1 MHSTY
6 ALYNIV
12 PTAFLILLIAIFIDF
27 FIDKYRVVEKFN
39 KKRVIL
45 YSFIFYYICLVQ
57 IEIGGITLA
66 QNPTDESRSYI
77 STNDWL
83 GIFDTLN
90 LNISVWNYSAIIY
103 NVILFVPLGIFLIL
117 LFNVKKYNLVISIVV
132 LSCFV
137 LDGVR
142 FILGLNGFSMRTIS
156 NLSLIYLMFNI
167 LGGVLG
173 VYIIKFINTY
183 KLNVQIT
190 SSDNQ

>member
-27 FIDKYRVVEKFN
+27 FIDKYRVVQKFN
-39 KKRVIL
+39 KNRVIL
-45 YSFIFYYICLVQ
+45 YSFILYFICLVQ
-57 IEIGGITLA
+57 IKIGGITLA

-77 STNDWL
+77 STNDWF

-137 LDGVR
+137 IDGVR
-142 FILGLNGFSMRTIS
+142 LILGLNGFLMRINS
-156 NLSLIYLMFNI
+156 NLSLIYLLFNI

>member
-39 KKRVIL
+39 KNRVIL
-45 YSFIFYYICLVQ
+45 YSFIFFCICLIQ
-57 IEIGGITLA
+57 IKIGGITLA
-66 QNPTDESRSYI
+66 QNPADESRSYI

-137 LDGVR
+137 IDGVR
-142 FILGLNGFSMRTIS
+142 LILGLNGFLTRINS

-190 SSDNQ
+190 SSNNQ